1 MGLCQ
6 EQGEVEEAAPK
17 VGLKLNG
24 LTEPELGL
32 KHVLLVRRQHAEVEE
47 DLLIFGLEDFQL
59 YKSLS
64 EFEAPKPEL
73 LDDDGSS
80 VEKSLWMVGV
90 DLQSCVKVG

>member
-17 VGLKLNG
+17 VGLKLDG

-32 KHVLLVRRQHAEVEE
+32 KHILLVRRQHAEVEE

-73 LDDDGSS
+73 LDDDGS
-80 VEKSLWMVGV
+80 VEKSLWTVGV
-90 DLQSCVKVG
+90 DIQSCVNVG